1 MLKNIRTDL
10 ALETQEMYKE
20 ENKNYI
26 PGTEVKEYKEGDI
39 NITDVK
45 VIDERGEE
53 IIGKPKGSYITIEI
67 PEFVHYDT
75 DSMENVS
82 KVLAKTLS
90 PLIKLED
97 SMTALVVGL
106 GNWDVTPDAVGP
118 KVVSKLMITR
128 HLKELVPNSIDEG
141 IRPVC
146 GISPGVLGTTG
157 METSEIIKGVV
168 EKVKP
173 NLVICV
179 DALASRR
186 MQRVNKTIQISSTG
200 ISPGAGVGNKRT
212 EISERTIGVPVI
224 AVGIPTVVDAA
235 TLANDTID
243 IVIDQMTAEA
253 KAGGKFFEMLGS
265 IDREEKEKMIKE
277 VLHPYVG
284 DLMVTPKE
292 VDMVIESVAKILAN
306 GINIALQPALDL
318 DDINKYLN

>member
-128 HLKELVPNSIDEG
+128 HLKELVPDSIDEG

-212 EISERTIGVPVI
+212 EISERTIGIPVI

-318 DDINKYLN
+318 DDINKYIN